1 MRMPVMQKP
10 NQEVLAMILMLC
22 SMMMTSLQI
31 LGYAYQLS
39 KCIQTLWMQPKKAY
53 ILKLDKLIGGDEP
66 TRH

>member
-39 KCIQTLWMQPKKAY
+39 KCIQTLWMQPKKR
-53 ILKLDKLIGGDEP
+53 IF
-66 TRH
+66 